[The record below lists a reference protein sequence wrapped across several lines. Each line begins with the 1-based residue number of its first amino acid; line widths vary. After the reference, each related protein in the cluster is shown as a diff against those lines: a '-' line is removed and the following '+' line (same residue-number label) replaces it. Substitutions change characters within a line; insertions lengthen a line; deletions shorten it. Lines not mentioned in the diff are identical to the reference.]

1 MKLVFKILLIF
12 LVSAE
17 AWGSGILKV
26 QDTISQK
33 RITPEI
39 FPKWQHCKESD
50 GSKGVFFQCLQ
61 IFLQENIQNPKNI
74 HGRANAKVRI
84 SAEGKA
90 EILDIS
96 ASDVSLK
103 EEAYRLVAQMPNFI
117 PAQSG
122 GVATN
127 YDFLLPLSFR
137 KEETFQ
143 TRPKVFITP
152 DVFPKWSDEVS
163 DKNSAEAFE
172 NKLQKLL
179 FDGISSTEIESK
191 PQRVYVLVRVTD
203 EGHLQVNEF
212 YGDQPEVMAQIR
224 RNILKMPKLIPAKHK
239 RKNVHF
245 ERVYSYM
252 SHDFFNEKV
261 TKNSVVEFPILGDC
275 EGVTGKKVTLEAFQ
289 KCCNKNI
296 QEKFIYPQQAVENN
310 IQGVVYVA
318 FEILKEG
325 KLEVKALLGGE
336 EILKVGALYVMQ
348 QISVVQ
354 PAKIDGKPAT
364 FHFVIPITFKM
375 KE

>member
-1 MKLVFKILLIF
+1 MKFVFKILLVF

-26 QDTISQK
+26 QDTIPQK
-33 RITPEI
+33 RITPEV

-50 GSKGVFFQCLQ
+50 GSKSGFFQCLQ

-74 HGRANAKVRI
+74 NGRANAKVRI

-117 PAQSG
+117 PAQSDG
-122 GVATN
+122 TATN

-137 KEETFQ
+137 KEETYQ
-143 TRPKVFITP
+143 TRPKVFRTP

-163 DKNSAEAFE
+163 DKNSVEAFE
-172 NKLQKLL
+172 NKLQELL
-179 FDGISSTEIESK
+179 FDGISSTDIESK

-203 EGHLQVNEF
+203 EGHLLVNEF
-212 YGDQPEVMAQIR
+212 YSEQEEIIAQIR

-252 SHDFFNEKV
+252 SHDFFSEKV
-261 TKNSVVEFPILGDC
+261 AKNSVIEFPILGDC
-275 EGVTGKKVTLEAFQ
+275 EGMIGKKTIEGFQ
-289 KCCNKNI
+289 RCCHRNI
-296 QEKFIYPQQAVENN
+296 QEKFIYPQEAIEKD

-325 KLEVKALLGGE
+325 KLKVKALLGGE
-336 EILKVGALYVMQ
+336 EILKVGALYVVQ

-354 PAKIDGKPAT
+354 PAKIDGKPTT
-364 FHFVIPITFKM
+364 FHFTIPITFKM
-375 KE
+375 E